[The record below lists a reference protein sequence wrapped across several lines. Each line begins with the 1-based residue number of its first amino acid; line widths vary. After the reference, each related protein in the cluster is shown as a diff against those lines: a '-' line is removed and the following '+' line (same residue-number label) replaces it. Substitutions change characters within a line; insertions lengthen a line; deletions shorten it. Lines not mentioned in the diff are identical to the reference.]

1 MMASQRASRDGK
13 LVIDMSSISP
23 IDTKAF
29 AEKVAAKG
37 CDYVDAPVSGGQV
50 GAEAASLTIMV
61 GATDEGF
68 ARAKPLFE
76 LMGKNITHVGP
87 IGAGQTTKVANQ
99 IIVALNIE
107 AVAEALLF
115 ASKAGADPAKV
126 RQALMG
132 GFASSKILEL
142 HAERM
147 INRTFDPGFRIKPAP
162 ERPQP
167 RPAEC
172 PRQMGLSLPNTA
184 TAQELFNV
192 VREHTAA
199 AMTTT
204 LALVKALER
213 MADHKVAERLIA
225 PHVSV
230 STRKCL
236 PRRRQGGGPRTLS
249 AGPHLPAAPAGR
261 TLVIGAGKAGAA
273 MARATEQQ
281 LDRSPLRPDR
291 HALRPRPSR
300 ATPIEIVEAAHPV
313 PDEKGP
319 GCSAPHD
326 RGPCRASKAD
336 DLVLCLISGGGSALL
351 TPPGEGITL
360 ADKQDLNRALLKS
373 GADITEM
380 NTVRKHLSAIKGGR
394 LATAAYPARV
404 VTLAISDVPGDDPAT
419 VASGPTVAD
428 PTTVSDAHAVLAKYA
443 IDPSASIKAFLATPA
458 AETANPGDPRLATA
472 EFHYIAT
479 PMASLEA
486 AADICRQN
494 GIESQILGDD
504 LEGEAR
510 ELAAEHAE
518 TARTIAASLK
528 PDDSPVALISGG
540 ETTVTVRGTGRG
552 GRNAEYLLAL
562 AVALDSAPGIH
573 AIACDTDGIDGSEDN
588 AGAIIGP
595 DTLARAETAGLDAAA
610 FLSNNDGY
618 TFFKHLGDLVM
629 TGPTLTNVNDFR
641 SILIYPPSKGV

>member
-1 MMASQRASRDGK
+1 MRPTECLHEMFAAA
-13 LVIDMSSISP
+13 V
-23 IDTKAF
+23 KA
-29 AEKVAAKG
+29 
-37 CDYVDAPVSGGQV
+37 
-50 GAEAASLTIMV
+50 
-61 GATDEGF
+61 
-68 ARAKPLFE
+68 
-76 LMGKNITHVGP
+76 
-87 IGAGQTTKVANQ
+87 
-99 IIVALNIE
+99 
-107 AVAEALLF
+107 
-115 ASKAGADPAKV
+115 ADPA
-126 RQALMG
+126 
-132 GFASSKILEL
+132 
-142 HAERM
+142 H
-147 INRTFDPGFRIKPAP
+147 
-162 ERPQP
+162 
-167 RPAEC
+167 
-172 PRQMGLSLPNTA
+172 
-184 TAQELFNV
+184 
-192 VREHTAA
+192 
-199 AMTTT
+199 
-204 LALVKALER
+204 
-213 MADHKVAERLIA
+213 
-225 PHVSV
+225 
-230 STRKCL
+230 CL
-236 PRRRQGGGPRTLS
+236 P
-249 AGPHLPAAPAGR
+249 AHLPAPPAGQ

-273 MARATEQQ
+273 MARATEQHWTA
-281 LDRSPLRPDR
+281 PLSGLIVTRYG
-291 HALRPRPSR
+291 HAV
-300 ATPIEIVEAAHPV
+300 ACGTIEIVEAAHPV
-313 PDEKGP
+313 PDEKGLDAARRMIEAVQ
-319 GCSAPHD
+319 GL
-326 RGPCRASKAD
+326 KAD

-351 TPPGEGITL
+351 TLPGEGITL

-373 GADITEM
+373 GANITEM

-428 PTTVSDAHAVLAKYA
+428 TTTVSDAHAVLAKYA